1 MGVPRVGGVALVCEG
16 KQETSIGFKWK
27 WKEDNSNK
35 RNNQGVEINKLHPHT
50 NKVLCTYKSIS
61 EASRQTNI
69 SHSSLYAACNRML
82 QLREHSSALALV
94 RSPFDRVQVHGVVQV
109 VAI

>member
-69 SHSSLYAACNRML
+69 SHSSLYAACNNHKKTAGGFIW
-82 QLREHSSALALV
+82 EYADIV
-94 RSPFDRVQVHGVVQV
+94 N
-109 VAI
+109 